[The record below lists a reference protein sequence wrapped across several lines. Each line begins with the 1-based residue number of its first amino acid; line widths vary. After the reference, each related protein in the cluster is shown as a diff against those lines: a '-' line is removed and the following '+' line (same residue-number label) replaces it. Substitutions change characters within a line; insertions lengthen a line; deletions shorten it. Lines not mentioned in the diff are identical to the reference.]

1 MNSDNDGVQPD
12 LKIIFRIALTYMAGV
27 IGACLI
33 SYILPE
39 SIRAEVK
46 SYAIVAVIVFGA
58 MIAYRLRRA
67 QTIITEV
74 LNWGVISG
82 IIVGFIY
89 GAVVQVSGGS
99 ILHYAQHLP
108 QEPESQLIVWA
119 VLGGVTLIMYLVPMA
134 LGGAAG
140 FLASSAALFAW
151 RGFDRRTSLVC
162 AIVIPAFM
170 VCVLL

>member
-1 MNSDNDGVQPD
+1 MK
-12 LKIIFRIALTYMAGV
+12 LTFRIALTYMASV
-27 IGACLI
+27 TGACLI
-33 SYILPE
+33 SYFLPE
-39 SIRAEVK
+39 IFRTEIK
-46 SYAIVAVIVFGA
+46 RYAIVAVIVFGA
-58 MIAYRLRRA
+58 MATYRLRRA
-67 QTIITEV
+67 QSIIPEV

-82 IIVGFIY
+82 MFVGFIY
-89 GAVVQVSGGS
+89 GAVIQISGGS

-108 QEPESQLIVWA
+108 QEPDAQVVVWA

-151 RGFDRRTSLVC
+151 RGFDRRTVLVC

-170 VCVLL
+170 GCVLL